1 MSFFLLRPFSSI
13 PHNIFCHISVPIVCH
28 SGDLQTRARHT
39 AILVINSL
47 PLQLSKFFFPAF
59 SNNISVS
66 FYCLNKEARYWSC
79 TALFG
84 LSFVHFNQD
93 WLVLL
98 LVVTGCGHTSW
109 LQYGAEESL
118 CLWAECEAKKEGGGA
133 NLTLPFK
140 GIFSIT
146 RRLSNRSGF

>member
-47 PLQLSKFFFPAF
+47 PLQLSKFFFLHFQIIYQSASIVLTKRQDTEAARPYLDSVLF
-59 SNNISVS
+59 ISIRIDWS
-66 FYCLNKEARYWSC
+66 YCLLW
-79 TALFG
+79 
-84 LSFVHFNQD
+84 QD
-93 WLVLL
+93 VA
-98 LVVTGCGHTSW
+98 THHGCSMEQKRASASG
-109 LQYGAEESL
+109 QNV
-118 CLWAECEAKKEGGGA
+118 KQKRKGGA

-146 RRLSNRSGF
+146 RRLSNRSRF